1 MTGRVAYVTL
11 SVFIYVNVINAV
23 KLIDNVM
30 NIKERRNSKME
41 QEVNQHTILQAILE
55 LSKQMQDMKSD
66 LQQQIEAVEKRLEGK
81 LEAVEKRL
89 EGKLE
94 AVEKRLEEKNE
105 ALEKRLDKVE
115 QNLSR
120 KIDLVD
126 AKFDILSSDVI
137 TTKAEVSMLNK

>member
-11 SVFIYVNVINAV
+11 PIFISVNVINAM

-66 LQQQIEAVEKRLEGK
+66 LQQQIEAVEKRLE
-81 LEAVEKRL
+81 
-89 EGKLE
+89 
-94 AVEKRLEEKNE
+94 EKNE

-137 TTKAEVSMLNK
+137 TTKAEVSMLKQVK

>member
-1 MTGRVAYVTL
+1 
-11 SVFIYVNVINAV
+11 
-23 KLIDNVM
+23 
-30 NIKERRNSKME
+30 ME

-55 LSKQMQDMKSD
+55 LSKQMQDMRAD
-66 LQQQIEAVEKRLEGK
+66 IQQQIK
-81 LEAVEKRL
+81 
-89 EGKLE
+89 

-126 AKFDILSSDVI
+126 AKFDILSSDLI
-137 TTKAEVSMLNK
+137 TTKAEVSMLKQVK

>member
-1 MTGRVAYVTL
+1 MTSRVAYVTL
-11 SVFIYVNVINAV
+11 LIYVYEIIAV

-55 LSKQMQDMKSD
+55 LSKQMQDMRAD
-66 LQQQIEAVEKRLEGK
+66 IQQQIK
-81 LEAVEKRL
+81 
-89 EGKLE
+89 

-120 KIDLVD
+120 KIDLID
-126 AKFDILSSDVI
+126 AKFDILSSDLI
-137 TTKAEVSMLNK
+137 TTKAEVSMLKQVK

>member
-1 MTGRVAYVTL
+1 MTSRVAYVTL
-11 SVFIYVNVINAV
+11 LIYVYEIIAV

-55 LSKQMQDMKSD
+55 LSKQMQDMRAD
-66 LQQQIEAVEKRLEGK
+66 IQQQIK
-81 LEAVEKRL
+81 
-89 EGKLE
+89 

-126 AKFDILSSDVI
+126 AKFDILSSDLI
-137 TTKAEVSMLNK
+137 TTKAEVSMLKQVK